1 MTDTRNRRLNLSA
14 GLASVAV
21 ALSLIALKL
30 WALLM
35 TGALSMAASLA
46 DNALD
51 LLMSLAALAAIA
63 YAARPPDDDH
73 AFGHSSAEDL
83 AALFQ
88 AVIVLASA
96 LAIGALAVMRIVSPA
111 PVSLQAEG
119 AGMAVMGL
127 SVVLT
132 AALVLWQRHVA
143 RRTGN
148 RVVAADSLHYLSD
161 LLPTLG
167 VMAALFASQRWG
179 VSGVDTGVA
188 LLASLWLGW
197 SGLRIGRGA
206 WDALMD
212 RAAPDAV
219 LERIGAIAGAWPG
232 IHGWHDLKTR
242 TAGSRLF
249 IALHVEIDGRLTLNE
264 AHAIADGLEHA
275 LIKALPHAEVII
287 HTDPVGPGSGREAR
301 G

>member
-1 MTDTRNRRLNLSA
+1 MINTQHRRLNLSA
-14 GLASVAV
+14 GMASVGV
-21 ALSLIALKL
+21 ALTLIALKL
-30 WALLM
+30 WALVM

-51 LLMSLAALAAIA
+51 LLMSMAALAAIA

-96 LAIGALAVMRIVSPA
+96 LAIGALAVARLVSPE
-111 PVSLQAEG
+111 PVELRAEA
-119 AGMAVMGL
+119 AGMLVMGL
-127 SVVLT
+127 SVALT

-143 RRTGN
+143 RRTGS
-148 RVVAADSLHYLSD
+148 RVIAADSLHYMSD

-167 VMAALFASQRWG
+167 VLAALFASQRWG
-179 VSGVDTGVA
+179 VSGVDTVVA
-188 LLASLWLGW
+188 LLAALWLGW
-197 SGLRIGRGA
+197 SGLRIARGA

-212 RAAPDAV
+212 RAAPSEV
-219 LERIGAIAGAWPG
+219 LERIGAIAGRWPG

-275 LIKALPHAEVII
+275 LIAAFPHAEVII
-287 HTDPVGPGSGREAR
+287 HTDPVGPGSGRQAK